1 MNATTP
7 AALID
12 QDKFLDLLLAGLRYQ
27 DPMQPVDNNQFL
39 GQLTQFANLQA
50 MQNLNANFDQLLRLQ
65 QLTQGANL
73 LGKTVHYVIQG
84 ELAAGLVRGVS
95 VENGKV
101 LLDVGSNR
109 IALDAVRSLR
119 D

>member
-1 MNATTP
+1 
-7 AALID
+7 
-12 QDKFLDLLLAGLRYQ
+12 
-27 DPMQPVDNNQFL
+27 
-39 GQLTQFANLQA
+39 
-50 MQNLNANFDQLLRLQ
+50 
-65 QLTQGANL
+65 